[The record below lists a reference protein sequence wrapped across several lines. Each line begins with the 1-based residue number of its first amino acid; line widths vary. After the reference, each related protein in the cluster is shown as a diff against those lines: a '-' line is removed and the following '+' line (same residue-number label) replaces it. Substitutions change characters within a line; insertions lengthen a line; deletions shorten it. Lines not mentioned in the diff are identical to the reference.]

1 MAKTGGIDLSN
12 LSIEELQSLA
22 RDIEEEVVA
31 RRESERER
39 VLAQMRE
46 LAGTLG
52 MTLEDFLRLERG
64 RGRVAKAATAANAAK
79 VPASSIVKYRH
90 PENPVL
96 TWSGRGKR
104 PNWINE
110 WLAAGRTLE
119 ELASY

>member
-1 MAKTGGIDLSN
+1 MAKTGGIDLSK
-12 LSIEELQSLA
+12 LSIEELQALA

-46 LAGTLG
+46 LAGSLG

-64 RGRVAKAATAANAAK
+64 RGRAAAK

-104 PNWINE
+104 PLWITE
-110 WLAAGRTLE
+110 WLAAGHTLE